1 MITKFNNNECI
12 VIQKAMQDAINIKHN
27 IEEVFITT
35 GTSPT
40 DMPPA
45 VVPTAVLYDMLS
57 CFEALYTKA
66 LELEMLRSGNLKS
79 TRNNIH

>member
-1 MITKFNNNECI
+1 
-12 VIQKAMQDAINIKHN
+12 MQDAINIKHN
-27 IEEVFITT
+27 IEEVFVNT
-35 GTSPT
+35 GVTPT

-45 VVPTAVLYDMLS
+45 VLPTAVLYDILHS
-57 CFEALYTKA
+57 FEALYTKA